1 MGWFDKFQKKEKEA
15 TEIKSAEE
23 RFWDWFVANKSEL
36 EAFMEGTN
44 KDYAIYDELT
54 KRIKTYHQVLFAELT
69 KDKNNNYVIV
79 ITPDGLKEGVDATKK
94 LGESHPEIENW
105 VVQKFRQPM
114 DDIRLEINGVSYPPS
129 DIEIYAEVD
138 KPKDVVHVGLFIR
151 NMDADEHKY
160 KTIAWLYL
168 DHIIGEYNSITKLG
182 AVEFYNLKEGEH
194 VKDGMSLLELRKLIE
209 DELYLA

>member
-1 MGWFDKFQKKEKEA
+1 
-15 TEIKSAEE
+15 
-23 RFWDWFVANKSEL
+23 
-36 EAFMEGTN
+36 
-44 KDYAIYDELT
+44 
-54 KRIKTYHQVLFAELT
+54 
-69 KDKNNNYVIV
+69 
-79 ITPDGLKEGVDATKK
+79 
-94 LGESHPEIENW
+94 
-105 VVQKFRQPM
+105 
-114 DDIRLEINGVSYPPS
+114 
-129 DIEIYAEVD
+129 
-138 KPKDVVHVGLFIR
+138 VHVGLFIR